1 MSSISEIITQRRKEL
16 GLSQQYISDALGY
29 CVQTIS
35 KWEKGKSIPSL
46 LSWGALA
53 KVLQIDLESLIDGKL
68 KSEYNNN
75 CLNYSFSY
83 EKFANNLRIQRKT
96 RNMTQKE
103 LAAKLSVSYQTLLTW
118 EKGTTFPNI
127 EQFKK
132 LSAVIGLSYDE
143 LYFGESNLVVSESNI
158 NTNTDQETSKKIK
171 FKFWPKVSKT
181 SIALTFTFVII
192 FGVTS
197 IVKNNPFNQY
207 NQPNISNLS
216 SSNIVSSNTAKDSLI
231 VESNTSSQNTQS
243 NTSSNLPSG
252 DIVSST
258 NSVSEVYKGIETL
271 EKPYNLEVE
280 CERYFYESI
289 YSDIYLEKAE
299 VPVIN
304 NDSNYIKSVGCDY
317 TYHGYSFL
325 VISATSGVVIYND
338 FDAVYGNVLAVEH
351 ESGVK
356 TIYASLGAIYVDKG
370 QKVKQGERIGAT
382 GESLYTKGLG
392 SCLHFEVLNKNDK
405 YINPVTSYYKDLTKL

>member
-16 GLSQQYISDALGY
+16 GLSQQYISDTLGY

-75 CLNYSFSY
+75 CLNYTFSY

-132 LSAVIGLSYDE
+132 LSAVMGLSYDE
-143 LYFGESNLVVSESNI
+143 LYFGESNLVVNESNI
-158 NTNTDQETSKKIK
+158 NTNKDQETSKKIK
-171 FKFWPKVSKT
+171 FKFWSKVSKT
-181 SIALTFTFVII
+181 SIALIFTFVII

-207 NQPNISNLS
+207 NQPNISNF
-216 SSNIVSSNTAKDSLI
+216 
-231 VESNTSSQNTQS
+231 TSS
-243 NTSSNLPSG
+243 

-271 EKPYNLEVE
+271 KEPYNLEVE
-280 CERYFYESI
+280 CVRYFC
-289 YSDIYLEKAE
+289 DP
-299 VPVIN
+299 VPAIN
-304 NDSNYIKSVGCDY
+304 DNSQYIESVGCDY

-325 VISATSGVVIYND
+325 VISATSGIVVQNS
-338 FDAVYGNVLAVEH
+338 FDTIYGNMLVIEH

-356 TIYASLGAIYVDKG
+356 TRYASLGTIYVDNG

-392 SCLHFEVLNKNDK
+392 SCLHFEVLNKDDR
-405 YINPVTSYYKDLTKL
+405 YIDPIESYFKDLTKL